1 MQPGL
6 RLDEASSTVT
16 YIGESAPGVAE
27 SAAAWRIK
35 RMTTSGSVL
44 KIDWADGNEN
54 YDNVW
59 TDRASLTY
67 LPQQCEGVGN
77 GFPRI

>member
-44 KIDWADGNEN
+44 KIDWADGNED

-67 LPQQCEGVGN
+67 LP
-77 GFPRI
+77 